1 MLSARKDLREA
12 SLPVALC
19 RDLWF
24 IDGCA
29 STRQPMGLDSS
40 PEGPKNGAGA
50 AVTGPCAEFPAETS

>member
-24 IDGCA
+24 VDVCA

-40 PEGPKNGAGA
+40 PEGA